1 MNASEFKSLLPLDSQ
16 FKSSRH
22 CTCYW
27 YMMLLS
33 PSVRDWVTS
42 VEMVGSPCPVK
53 RLLTPSL
60 FCFLCPFTDY
70 LRTKLHVHLLLEI
83 SSSKED
89 L

>member
-1 MNASEFKSLLPLDSQ
+1 MNANKFKSLLPLNSQ

-22 CTCYW
+22 CTWYW
-27 YMMLLS
+27 YVMLLS
-33 PSVRDWVTS
+33 PSVRDGVTS

-53 RLLTPSL
+53 RLLTTSL
-60 FCFLCPFTDY
+60 FHFLRPFTDY
-70 LRTKLHVHLLLEI
+70 LRTKLHVHLLLEV